1 MSTDV
6 HDRSICK
13 HAFPQVYLVP
23 SSCSPACKFTR
34 SKMFRG
40 MHVCTAP
47 THMQLH
53 AIQEE
58 ADDLLMRVFGNEDQ
72 VSQLEHAP
80 DSMVNAHDSF
90 IDRLIDH
97 SGEPIEV

>member
-1 MSTDV
+1 MRV
-6 HDRSICK
+6 LALFARMH
-13 HAFPQVYLVP
+13 FPRFTLFPPPALLLV
-23 SSCSPACKFTR
+23 SFTR
-34 SKMFRG
+34 SEIFQG
-40 MHVCTAP
+40 MLVRTAP
-47 THMQLH
+47 IHLQLH
-53 AIQEE
+53 GMQEE